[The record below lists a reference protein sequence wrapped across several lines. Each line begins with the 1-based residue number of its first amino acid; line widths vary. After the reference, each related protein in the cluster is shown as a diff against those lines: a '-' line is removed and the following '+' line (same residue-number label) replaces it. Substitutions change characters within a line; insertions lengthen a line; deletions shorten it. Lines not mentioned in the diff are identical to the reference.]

1 MSKRGRTSAPRTPA
15 TEPERD
21 EATEP
26 ERDKA
31 PEPPPDAAVEADPST
46 ASQALAEPAPLI
58 DVVPDDLALARA
70 QIDSGL
76 PGLAEGTLTRRIA
89 WLEAGGLS
97 AADELDAARVTLAE
111 ALWRQQRPMAA
122 RAALDGVRPVS
133 PQRRRPI
140 AMLVEAEALAAA
152 GEPDRATGVMERVV
166 SAIGVDEAWRL
177 RGGVPSRLPWPLP
190 SELRPEPRRMER
202 PPWGQGPPPATQ
214 AAEADEA
221 QDGARTAAAHAR
233 LEAARA
239 AYATKEMRRGDDELS
254 LAVRLDP
261 EIATEGVALIE
272 GTLDSRPASER
283 LLLYGDLLRA
293 AGRESEAHAAY
304 DRAAEARG

>member
-1 MSKRGRTSAPRTPA
+1 MSKRARATAREPATKPRGEPAPEAAPPDVTPPPA
-15 TEPERD
+15 TEPDR
-21 EATEP
+21 
-26 ERDKA
+26 
-31 PEPPPDAAVEADPST
+31 
-46 ASQALAEPAPLI
+46 EPAPLI
-58 DVVPDDLALARA
+58 DVIPDELALARA
-70 QIDSGL
+70 QLDSGL
-76 PGLAEGTLTRRIA
+76 PGLAEGTLIRRIA

-111 ALWRQQRPMAA
+111 ALWRQQRPIAA

-152 GEPDRATGVMERVV
+152 GEPDRATGLMERVV
-166 SAIGVDEAWRL
+166 AAIGVDEAWRL

-190 SELRPEPRRMER
+190 AELRPEPRRMER
-202 PPWGQGPPPATQ
+202 PPWGRGPEATDV
-214 AAEADEA
+214 ADVTETR
-221 QDGARTAAAHAR
+221 DGARTAAAHAR

-239 AYATKEMRRGDDELS
+239 AYASREVRQGDQELS

-261 EIATEGVALIE
+261 EVAPEGVGLIE
-272 GTLDSRPASER
+272 GTLDAGSASER

-293 AGRESEAHAAY
+293 AGRESEAHAVY
-304 DRAAEARG
+304 DRAAEARD